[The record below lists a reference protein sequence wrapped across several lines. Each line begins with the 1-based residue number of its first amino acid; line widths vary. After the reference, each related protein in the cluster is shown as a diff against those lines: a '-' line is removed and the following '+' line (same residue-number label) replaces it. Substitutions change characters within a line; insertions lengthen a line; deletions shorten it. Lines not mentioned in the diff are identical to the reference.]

1 VGDPIIMPSVSI
13 IFSIPKLIEKKEM
26 GRGMIILGH
35 NIQPLIPCGVLPKAH
50 GILFCSDD
58 EYYK

>member
-1 VGDPIIMPSVSI
+1 MPSVSI